1 MPLFS
6 PLSISLSLLSPC
18 LRHSGCSHL
27 FSLSLSSS
35 LLFGSCVAGDVEEVV
50 EVLADSVTNP
60 LLLEEDLQEQKIAV
74 GNVRLSLGPTTGL
87 SLSLS
92 LRV

>member
-1 MPLFS
+1 LPLFS
-6 PLSISLSLLSPC
+6 PLSISLVAVSQAQRVLTLV
-18 LRHSGCSHL
+18 
-27 FSLSLSSS
+27 LSLSR
-35 LLFGSCVAGDVEEVV
+35 LLFCSCVAGDVEEVV

-74 GNVRLSLGPTTGL
+74 GNVCLSLGPTTALL